1 MPEYD
6 LRPGRR
12 TSATHNGQ
20 AQKGEIGMISNILVA
35 IDGSK
40 PSTQALEMA
49 IEIAKRFDARL
60 HLIHVVREM
69 QLPPELQHFAE
80 LESVRGT
87 RQDVL
92 NTIGERLVNQGK
104 RVAETNGV
112 TSVESDIGTGDPA
125 NAIIGYANRN
135 GIDLIVLGSRG
146 LGQVEGMLMGSVS
159 RKVSNLA
166 TVPCMV
172 V

>member
-6 LRPGRR
+6 LRRGGQSTAIRE
-12 TSATHNGQ
+12 AQ
-20 AQKGEIGMISNILVA
+20 AQEGEIGMLSNILVA

-49 IEIAKRFDARL
+49 IEMAKKFDAKL

-92 NTIGERLVNQGK
+92 NTVGEQLVNQGK

>member
-1 MPEYD
+1 
-6 LRPGRR
+6 
-12 TSATHNGQ
+12 
-20 AQKGEIGMISNILVA
+20 MISNILVA

-40 PSTQALEMA
+40 PSLQALDMA
-49 IEIAKRFDARL
+49 IEIAKKFDAKL
-60 HLIHVVREM
+60 HLIHVVRAM
-69 QLPPELQHFAE
+69 QLPSELQHIAE
-80 LESVRGT
+80 LETVMGT

-104 RVAETNGV
+104 RVAETKGV

-125 NAIIGYANRN
+125 NAIVGYADRN

-166 TVPCMV
+166 AVACMV

>member
-1 MPEYD
+1 M
-6 LRPGRR
+6 L
-12 TSATHNGQ
+12 
-20 AQKGEIGMISNILVA
+20 SNVLVA

-49 IEIAKRFDARL
+49 IEIAKKFDAKL

-69 QLPPELQHFAE
+69 QLPSELQHLAE
-80 LESVRGT
+80 LETVRGT

-104 RVAETNGV
+104 RVAETTGV

-166 TVPCMV
+166 AVPCLV

>member
-1 MPEYD
+1 MLEYD

>member
-1 MPEYD
+1 
-6 LRPGRR
+6 
-12 TSATHNGQ
+12 
-20 AQKGEIGMISNILVA
+20 MISNILVA

-80 LESVRGT
+80 LDSVRGT

-92 NTIGERLVNQGK
+92 NMIGERLVNQGK

-135 GIDLIVLGSRG
+135 GIDLIVLGQPWSRP
-146 LGQVEGMLMGSVS
+146 S
-159 RKVSNLA
+159 
-166 TVPCMV
+166 
-172 V
+172 

>member
-1 MPEYD
+1 MREYD
-6 LRPGRR
+6 LRRGKLRAAIR
-12 TSATHNGQ
+12 EEQ
-20 AQKGEIGMISNILVA
+20 AQEGEIGMLSNILVA

-49 IEIAKRFDARL
+49 IEMAKKFDAKL

-69 QLPPELQHFAE
+69 QLPPELQQFAE

-92 NTIGERLVNQGK
+92 NTIGERLVHQGK

-112 TSVESDIGTGDPA
+112 SSVESDIGTGDPA

>member
-1 MPEYD
+1 MICGGENEP
-6 LRPGRR
+6 LQSVR
-12 TSATHNGQ
+12 GQ
-20 AQKGEIGMISNILVA
+20 VQEGEIGMISNVLVA
-35 IDGSK
+35 VDGSK
-40 PSTQALEMA
+40 PSLQALDMGIEMT
-49 IEIAKRFDARL
+49 KKFDAKL

-69 QLPPELQHFAE
+69 QLPSELQNIAE

-92 NTIGERLVNQGK
+92 NTIGERLVNQAK
-104 RVAETNGV
+104 RVAETNGI
-112 TSVESDIGTGDPA
+112 TSVDSDIGTGDPA
-125 NAIIGYANRN
+125 NAIVGYANRN
-135 GIDLIVLGSRG
+135 GVDLIVLGSRG

-166 TVPCMV
+166 AVACMV

>member
-1 MPEYD
+1 M
-6 LRPGRR
+6 L
-12 TSATHNGQ
+12 
-20 AQKGEIGMISNILVA
+20 SNVLVA

-49 IEIAKRFDARL
+49 IEIAKKFDSKL

-69 QLPPELQHFAE
+69 QLPSELQHLAE
-80 LESVRGT
+80 LETVRGT

-104 RVAETNGV
+104 RVAETTGV

-166 TVPCMV
+166 AGPCLIV
-172 V
+172 

>member
-6 LRPGRR
+6 LRRGRQ
-12 TSATHNGQ
+12 SAAIHEAQ
-20 AQKGEIGMISNILVA
+20 AQEGEIGMLSNILVA

-49 IEIAKRFDARL
+49 IEMAKKFDAKL

>member
-1 MPEYD
+1 M
-6 LRPGRR
+6 L
-12 TSATHNGQ
+12 
-20 AQKGEIGMISNILVA
+20 SNILVA
-35 IDGSK
+35 IDGSR

-49 IEIAKRFDARL
+49 IEIAKRFDAKL
-60 HLIHVVREM
+60 HLIHVVRAM
-69 QLPPELQHFAE
+69 QLPSELQHIAE
-80 LESVRGT
+80 LETVMGT

-166 TVPCMV
+166 AVACMV

>member
-1 MPEYD
+1 M
-6 LRPGRR
+6 L
-12 TSATHNGQ
+12 
-20 AQKGEIGMISNILVA
+20 SNILVA

-49 IEIAKRFDARL
+49 IEMAKKFDAKL